1 MTTNDTNDTTTIDC
15 TDLSTDAAVI
25 AQLSQQA
32 VLPRQLTDG
41 QLYAIQAADGSTTL
55 LETPGYLR
63 DVEDSRADRPRR
75 IERAVTVRD
84 ADSLCDHLNRN
95 LSSAFPSCYRHGDG
109 ELEVWADLDA
119 RKVTAYL
126 DGVGGWRM
134 HTATLALRH
143 SREWVEWTSVDGKL
157 LPQATLAQFI
167 EDHLSSIAEPD
178 GAKLLDV
185 CQTLQATTSVAFKS
199 QTILANGQRQI
210 RYEESVEAKA
220 GQKGDLTIPGELLLA
235 LPIFQGGERVVVRA
249 RFRFA
254 IRDGVLTLGVKLVEP
269 DREVERAFAEVVD
282 DIQGRIDVRV
292 NHGIG

>member
-1 MTTNDTNDTTTIDC
+1 MTTNDTTTIDC
-15 TDLSTDAAVI
+15 TDLSTDATVI
-25 AQLSQQA
+25 AQLAQQA

-55 LETPGYLR
+55 LETPGYVR
-63 DVEDSRADRPRR
+63 TVEDSRADAPRR

-84 ADSLCDHLNRN
+84 ADSLIDHLNRN
-95 LSSAFPSCYRHGDG
+95 LSGTSSNGYAHGVG

-119 RKVTAYL
+119 RKVTAVL
-126 DGVGGWRM
+126 DGLDGWRK

-143 SREWVEWTSVDGKL
+143 SREWSEWTSIDGKL

-210 RYEESVEAKA
+210 RYKESVEAKA

-235 LPIFQGGERVVVRA
+235 LPIFQGGERVAVRA

-269 DREVERAFAEVVD
+269 DLQVEGAFAEVVD
-282 DIQGRIDVRV
+282 DIQGRIEVRI
-292 NHGIG
+292 NHGVG

>member
-1 MTTNDTNDTTTIDC
+1 MTTNDTTTIDC
-15 TDLSTDAAVI
+15 ADLSTDATVI
-25 AQLSQQA
+25 AQLAQQA

-41 QLYAIQAADGSTTL
+41 QLYAIQDADGSTQL
-55 LETPGYLR
+55 LETPGYVR
-63 DVEDSRADRPRR
+63 TVEDSRADAPRR

-84 ADSLCDHLNRN
+84 ADSLIDHLNRN
-95 LSSAFPSCYRHGDG
+95 LSSTSRNGYAHGVG

-119 RKVTAYL
+119 RKVTAVL
-126 DGVGGWRM
+126 DGLDGWRK

-143 SREWVEWTSVDGKL
+143 SREWSEWTSIDGKL

-185 CQTLQATTSVAFKS
+185 CQTLQATTSVTFKS

-235 LPIFQGGERVVVRA
+235 LPIFQGGERVAVRA

-269 DREVERAFAEVVD
+269 DLQVEEAFAEVVD
-282 DIQGRIDVRV
+282 DIQGRIEVRI
-292 NHGIG
+292 NHGVG